1 LISLDAAGGLGV
13 GLNLEEREGREEEKA
28 IDADLER
35 LATLAVDAGLTVHRA
50 LGPGLL
56 ESVYEECL
64 AQELIFRGASVSRQ
78 VAVPVSY
85 GAVSFSVA
93 YRIDLLVADRL
104 ILEIKSVEALSRL
117 HEAQLRTYLRLSSR
131 RLGLLMNF
139 NVPLF
144 REGLRRITI

>member
-1 LISLDAAGGLGV
+1 M
-13 GLNLEEREGREEEKA
+13 GLNLEGSEEREGGKA
-28 IDADLER
+28 IDAGLER
-35 LATLAVDAGLTVHRA
+35 LASIAIDAGLAVHRA

-64 AQELIFRGASVSRQ
+64 AQELMFRDVAVSRQ

-85 GAVSFSVA
+85 GAVALGVA
-93 YRIDLLVADRL
+93 FRIDLLVGERL
-104 ILEIKSVEALSRL
+104 ILEIKAVEALSRL

-131 RLGLLMNF
+131 SLGLLMNF

-144 REGLRRITI
+144 REGLRRISI

>member
-1 LISLDAAGGLGV
+1 V
-13 GLNLEEREGREEEKA
+13 GLNLEGRKDREEEKA
-28 IDADLER
+28 PDAYLER
-35 LATLAVDAGLTVHRA
+35 LARAAIDAGLKVHKA

-64 AQELIFRGASVSRQ
+64 AQELGLRGFSVSRQ

-85 GAVSFSVA
+85 EGVAFNVA

-104 ILEIKSVEALSRL
+104 ILEIKAVEALSRL

-139 NVPLF
+139 NVPLL
-144 REGLRRITI
+144 REGLRRISV